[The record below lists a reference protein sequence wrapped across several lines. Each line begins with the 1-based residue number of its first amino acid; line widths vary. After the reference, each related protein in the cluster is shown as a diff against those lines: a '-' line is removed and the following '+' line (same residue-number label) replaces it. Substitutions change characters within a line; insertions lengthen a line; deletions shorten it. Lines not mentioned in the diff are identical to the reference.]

1 MAVIALSSNP
11 GERDAVRPG
20 YDPLESGLLSGI
32 TLQTELAARD
42 ALSGRR
48 KGLRALL
55 PFAGPAIMASVA
67 YMDPGNFATNIQAG
81 STYGYQLLWVVLV
94 ASLVAM
100 LFQAMSAKLGIV
112 TGRNLAELCRE
123 QFPRRVVIGMW
134 VASEIA
140 AMATDIA
147 EFLGGALGIS
157 LLFHVS
163 LLAGLSIAGVVTFAI
178 LHLDKNGF
186 RPLELTIAALVAV
199 IGLCYL
205 WELVVAPPDWH
216 AALFHT
222 IVPELGDRSAITLAV
237 GIIGATIMPHT
248 LYLHSGLTQSRTS
261 PRNDRERHR
270 LLRFS
275 NQEVVIALGFAA
287 LVNLAMVMMSTS
299 AFGKSNA
306 GIADIGVAYHTLVPA
321 IGIGAAVVFLV
332 ALIASGISSSVVG
345 TMAGQVIMQGFVG
358 FSIPVGVRRLI
369 TMVPAFVVA
378 LSCNT
383 MTAMILSQVV
393 LSFVLPLPMVALIVL
408 SSRKSVMGGF
418 VTGKGTAFV
427 AVVAMVLIVLLNVVL
442 VGQTLL

>member
-1 MAVIALSSNP
+1 MAVVALF
-11 GERDAVRPG
+11 GGA
-20 YDPLESGLLSGI
+20 SGT
-32 TLQTELAARD
+32 TLRTELAARD

-48 KGLRALL
+48 KGVRALL

-81 STYGYQLLWVVLV
+81 STHGYQLLWVVLL

-112 TGRNLAELCRE
+112 TGQNLAELCKQ
-123 QFPRRVVIGMW
+123 QFSRPVVVGMW
-134 VASEIA
+134 IASEIA

-163 LLAGLSIAGVVTFAI
+163 LLWGLSITGVVTFAL
-178 LHLDKNGF
+178 LHLDKSGF
-186 RPLELTIAALVAV
+186 RPLELMIAALVAV
-199 IGLCYL
+199 IGLSYL
-205 WELVVAPPDWH
+205 WELVIAPPDWH
-216 AALFHT
+216 AALFHSV
-222 IVPELGDRSAITLAV
+222 VPELGDRSAVALAV

-248 LYLHSGLTQSRTS
+248 LYLHSGLTQSRT
-261 PRNDRERHR
+261 PARNDRERR
-270 LLRFS
+270 GLLRFS
-275 NQEVVIALGFAA
+275 NREVVIALGFAA
-287 LVNLAMVMMSTS
+287 LINLAMVMMSS
-299 AFGKSNA
+299 SVFGQSTA
-306 GIADIGVAYHTLVPA
+306 GIADIAVAYHTLVPA
-321 IGIGAAVVFLV
+321 VGIGAAGVFLV

-358 FSIPVGVRRLI
+358 FSIPVWARRLI

-383 MTAMILSQVV
+383 MTAMVLSQVV
-393 LSFVLPLPMVALIVL
+393 LSFVLPLPMIALVVL
-408 SSRKSVMGGF
+408 SSRKSVMGEF
-418 VTGKGTAFV
+418 VTGRGTALA

-442 VGQTLL
+442 IGQVLL